1 MQDLLNYTF
10 SSFLSLAV
18 ITGPLSSMSVFLS
31 LTKGMRKKEKHHIA
45 FLTAV
50 TCAIILIFFAI
61 TGYWIFQL
69 FSITLDSFRIAGGL
83 ALTAIGFRM
92 LFPDD
97 SHHNHGDS
105 FGQIYMVPLA
115 IPMSAGPAAITAT
128 VVLAG
133 NAISLLHGVMLIAS
147 ILLTCSLIYF
157 TFRFSEKID
166 KFLGKDGKVAMVKI
180 MGLIVI
186 AVAIE
191 FIVTGLK
198 AHFPILG

>member
-1 MQDLLNYTF
+1 MQDLLNYAF

-18 ITGPLSSMSVFLS
+18 IMGPLSTMSVFLS
-31 LTKGMRKKEKHHIA
+31 LTKGMKKSEKYRIA
-45 FLTAV
+45 FLTSV
-50 TCAIILIFFAI
+50 TCFLLLVFFAI

-92 LFPDD
+92 LFPDE
-97 SHHNHGDS
+97 SHHTHGNT
-105 FGQIYMVPLA
+105 FGQIYIVPLG
-115 IPMSAGPAAITAT
+115 IPMSAGPAAMTAT

-133 NAISLLHGVMLIAS
+133 NAISIFHTLTLIFSIFFAS
-147 ILLTCSLIYF
+147 SLIYY
-157 TFRFSEKID
+157 TLKFSERID

-198 AHFPILG
+198 AHFPVLG